1 MTEATMIEEPK
12 TGAEEVVWD
21 LTTLYQSPDDPA
33 LESDMQRLNKM
44 VAQFVEQYKG
54 RISELNAKELA
65 QAIEA
70 LEAIHDL
77 SGRISSYAVLRFT
90 EDMNDPERGAFM
102 QKVNEFDSTL
112 TQQLVF
118 FNLEWN
124 ALDDAVAAKLLDAP
138 ELSKYRHH
146 LEAER
151 RYKPYQLSENEEKL
165 LIEKAVTG
173 RNAWSRLFDQISG
186 AMRVEWEGER
196 IPLSIALSKLYD
208 EDREI
213 RRRAADAITQTL
225 EADKM
230 TLTYIFNVLAADKAS
245 DDKLRG
251 YPSWISSRNLA
262 NKAPDSVV
270 EALIE
275 TVTSSYDIVARHY
288 RLKRTLLGYDELT
301 DYDRYAPLP
310 IEGVESFYTWE
321 QARDIVLDAY
331 HTFSPQMADIARKFF
346 DEKWIHAPVRPGKSG
361 GAFAHPTVPSAHPY
375 VLTNYTGQARDVM
388 TLAHEL
394 GHGVHMY
401 LSGQKNG
408 LFALY
413 TPLTT
418 AETASVF
425 GEMLVFQDLMQK
437 EPSAAARLKM
447 MFQKIEDTFATVYR
461 QVAMNRFEDGYHT
474 ARRQQGELSAEQFSA
489 IWMETQKAMF
499 GDSVNLRDEYS
510 IWWSYVGH
518 FVSVPGYVYAYA
530 FGELLVL
537 ALYNLYR
544 EQGADFVP
552 KYIDL
557 LAAGDSDWP
566 DKLLARVGVDLNDP
580 NFWQGGVKAIEE
592 LVEQEEALA
601 REVYPELF
609 A

>member
-1 MTEATMIEEPK
+1 
-12 TGAEEVVWD
+12 
-21 LTTLYQSPDDPA
+21 
-33 LESDMQRLNKM
+33 
-44 VAQFVEQYKG
+44 
-54 RISELNAKELA
+54 
-65 QAIEA
+65 
-70 LEAIHDL
+70 
-77 SGRISSYAVLRFT
+77 
-90 EDMNDPERGAFM
+90 
-102 QKVNEFDSTL
+102 
-112 TQQLVF
+112 
-118 FNLEWN
+118 
-124 ALDDAVAAKLLDAP
+124 
-138 ELSKYRHH
+138 
-146 LEAER
+146 
-151 RYKPYQLSENEEKL
+151 
-165 LIEKAVTG
+165 
-173 RNAWSRLFDQISG
+173 
-186 AMRVEWEGER
+186 
-196 IPLSIALSKLYD
+196 
-208 EDREI
+208 
-213 RRRAADAITQTL
+213 
-225 EADKM
+225 
-230 TLTYIFNVLAADKAS
+230 
-245 DDKLRG
+245 
-251 YPSWISSRNLA
+251 
-262 NKAPDSVV
+262 
-270 EALIE
+270 LIE